1 MSVTSRL
8 PVIADVTLVTAGAM
22 TANAAGYLL
31 QLLAGRWLGVTGYG
45 EFASLLAVQLMCA
58 VPALAL
64 QNVVARELV
73 RGASAAA
80 LWRLVWRCAAL
91 VALAAVVL
99 VPVVT
104 WLLQVGVA
112 AAAGALGAAPLLVV
126 ISGGQGV
133 LQGGDRFRALA
144 FVLAGTGIARVV
156 PAVFAL
162 AAGFGAAAALW
173 ATAAGYGIAAVGA
186 CAAGQPTRSLASLRE
201 SLRDRTP
208 RTTGFGVGTVLRA
221 AQVQAAL
228 MALSSADLIIARV
241 VLDSSDAGR
250 YALGSIAAKIA
261 FWLPQAIGV
270 VLYPRMAQ
278 PHSSARAIRDALG
291 VLSAVGAV
299 AVVGAAALA
308 PLAPVLAGHDY
319 APIVDLLWLFALDGA
334 LLALLQGALLSA
346 IAVDRTALAT
356 ATWIGLI
363 VEVSVQL
370 IAARSPSALIGIATS
385 VAAAVTAVIVIVV
398 LRSARR
404 IEVPA

>member
-1 MSVTSRL
+1 M
-8 PVIADVTLVTAGAM
+8 TLVTAGAM

-73 RGASAAA
+73 RGASAAT

-91 VALAAVVL
+91 AALAATAL
-99 VPVVT
+99 VPVVI

-112 AAAGALGAAPLLVV
+112 AAAGALGAAPLLVL
-126 ISGGQGV
+126 ISGGQGMM
-133 LQGGDRFRALA
+133 QGGDRFRALA
-144 FVLAGTGIARVV
+144 FVLAVTGIARVV

-162 AAGFGAAAALW
+162 AAGAGAAAALW
-173 ATAAGYGIAAVGA
+173 ATAAGYGVAAIGA
-186 CAAGQPTRSLASLRE
+186 CAAAQPARPLAQLWE
-201 SLRDRTP
+201 SFRTAP
-208 RTTGFGVGTVLRA
+208 APTEFGVGTVLRA

-228 MALSSADLIIARV
+228 MALSSADLIVARV
-241 VLDSSDAGR
+241 VLDNSDAGR

-308 PLAPVLAGHDY
+308 PLAPLLAGHDY

-356 ATWIGLI
+356 ATWVGLI
-363 VEVSVQL
+363 VEVTAQL
-370 IAARSPSALIGIATS
+370 ILARSPSALIGIATG
-385 VAAAVTAVIVIVV
+385 VAAAVTAVIVVTV
-398 LRSARR
+398 LRSARHP
-404 IEVPA
+404 ELSA